1 MYTALRSFALPLL
14 LLAFVAH
21 GAHAQGF
28 NTLSGRN
35 HPELDWRQ
43 AETKHFEIMYPERLA
58 GIDAKVAAIAE
69 TTYDS
74 LAANLNTSFED
85 DIRIYLTDADEVGNG
100 FAAPIG
106 NGYTGIWVNANDVAT
121 NWTGR
126 VKWLRKVL
134 AHELAH
140 IFHYQ
145 AVYTSWGLLDNFF
158 GDPTPRFWTEGLAQ
172 YETERWDAFRGDQWL
187 RTATLDDALSY
198 EDGRSLRSGQ
208 LLYAVG
214 NSQLR
219 FFAEQYGDSTL
230 TKLLAHRSDAL
241 FGLHESHDF
250 DDAFRAT
257 TGESHGAF
265 REEWRRHLNVY
276 YNLLA
281 ARTET
286 VDSLAAD
293 TARATPLSLPGQYYF
308 DVAYSPDTARV
319 ATLALTSLARPVRR
333 LYVTSRKTDD
343 SEILAEGAIE
353 GPVAWS
359 DDGEQIAFSRR
370 GRGPNGGLI
379 YDLFVADAPD
389 GEPERLTHGRRAHAP
404 TFAPGG
410 DRLAFVGLDGGTANL
425 FLLDLASGEETKLT
439 DYTGNVQ
446 LASARWHPS
455 RDTIAFARF
464 RANGV
469 RDVALLDVSTGEMTA
484 LTPGRHDDRRPVWHP
499 DGERLAYTS
508 FRDDVPNTFVY
519 DLDAKTH
526 RRVTNVVTG
535 ATATSWL
542 PPDSSAR
549 AKADS
554 LGETAAGR
562 LVVTATPSQTRDQ
575 AYFVEAERTPHS
587 NDSVHVPAAYSDWA
601 KARPPRTIPRRI
613 ASDSSLV
620 TGRSDYNSWANITHV
635 LSLPLPYYDGPNE
648 WGVAGLTVWNEPLGK
663 HALALAGS
671 VSFPSPLDNSYFL
684 ASYVNNQFWPTLT
697 LSGYSFPYTAR
708 IYDGS
713 FLVEDRTGVDLSMQW
728 PLDALSAPYAGAS
741 LLGRLRYAAVDPL
754 ETDDLLYGAFDLT
767 GSPRLPEPERGEVTQ
782 LTLGFQWKRQRPYR
796 FNNVHPL
803 DGLGLRAAVTGAA
816 DVLGAESRYL
826 RGDLASYAVV
836 PALGKS
842 RLFVYGRAQAQT
854 GDPLMQNY
862 IGFSRYDAIRPG
874 LPGATPLALGAGAE
888 RVRGYRSYALGTRV
902 LFGSVEYRALLLP
915 SLGTQ
920 VLGGLVSLGAT
931 AGALFADGGLVW
943 SDDFAR
949 RTERLGVGAELKNAL
964 RLFGFPLTH
973 AVGLA
978 TPPGELDEV
987 EEFDDLNLYYRVR
1000 TPLPF

>member
-1 MYTALRSFALPLL
+1 MAVFLEMYTALRSFALPLL

-21 GAHAQGF
+21 GTHAQGF

-208 LLYAVG
+208 LLYAIG

-257 TGESHGAF
+257 TGESHDAF

-333 LYVTSRKTDD
+333 LYVTNRKTGD
-343 SEILAEGAIE
+343 SEIS
-353 GPVAWS
+353 V
-359 DDGEQIAFSRR
+359 R
-370 GRGPNGGLI
+370 
-379 YDLFVADAPD
+379 
-389 GEPERLTHGRRAHAP
+389 GRRAGRGA
-404 TFAPGG
+404 
-410 DRLAFVGLDGGTANL
+410 GT
-425 FLLDLASGEETKLT
+425 
-439 DYTGNVQ
+439 
-446 LASARWHPS
+446 
-455 RDTIAFARF
+455 
-464 RANGV
+464 
-469 RDVALLDVSTGEMTA
+469 
-484 LTPGRHDDRRPVWHP
+484 P
-499 DGERLAYTS
+499 D
-508 FRDDVPNTFVY
+508 P
-519 DLDAKTH
+519 
-526 RRVTNVVTG
+526 
-535 ATATSWL
+535 
-542 PPDSSAR
+542 
-549 AKADS
+549 
-554 LGETAAGR
+554 
-562 LVVTATPSQTRDQ
+562 
-575 AYFVEAERTPHS
+575 RTPRPRP
-587 NDSVHVPAAYSDWA
+587 HVCARR
-601 KARPPRTIPRRI
+601 RPPRVCGAGRRHGESVSPGSGIRRGDEAHRLHWQRAAGERPLAPVARHHRVRALPGEWRARCGAPRREHRR
-613 ASDSSLV
+613 D
-620 TGRSDYNSWANITHV
+620 
-635 LSLPLPYYDGPNE
+635 DG
-648 WGVAGLTVWNEPLGK
+648 A
-663 HALALAGS
+663 HA
-671 VSFPSPLDNSYFL
+671 
-684 ASYVNNQFWPTLT
+684 
-697 LSGYSFPYTAR
+697 R
-708 IYDGS
+708 
-713 FLVEDRTGVDLSMQW
+713 
-728 PLDALSAPYAGAS
+728 
-741 LLGRLRYAAVDPL
+741 
-754 ETDDLLYGAFDLT
+754 
-767 GSPRLPEPERGEVTQ
+767 SPR
-782 LTLGFQWKRQRPYR
+782 RP
-796 FNNVHPL
+796 P
-803 DGLGLRAAVTGAA
+803 
-816 DVLGAESRYL
+816 
-826 RGDLASYAVV
+826 
-836 PALGKS
+836 S
-842 RLFVYGRAQAQT
+842 RLA
-854 GDPLMQNY
+854 P
-862 IGFSRYDAIRPG
+862 
-874 LPGATPLALGAGAE
+874 
-888 RVRGYRSYALGTRV
+888 
-902 LFGSVEYRALLLP
+902 
-915 SLGTQ
+915 
-920 VLGGLVSLGAT
+920 
-931 AGALFADGGLVW
+931 
-943 SDDFAR
+943 R
-949 RTERLGVGAELKNAL
+949 R
-964 RLFGFPLTH
+964 
-973 AVGLA
+973 
-978 TPPGELDEV
+978 
-987 EEFDDLNLYYRVR
+987 
-1000 TPLPF
+1000 